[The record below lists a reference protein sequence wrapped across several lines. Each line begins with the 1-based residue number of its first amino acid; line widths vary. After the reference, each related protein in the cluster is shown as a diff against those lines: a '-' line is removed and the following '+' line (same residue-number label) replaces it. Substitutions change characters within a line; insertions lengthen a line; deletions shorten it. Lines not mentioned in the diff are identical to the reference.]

1 MHYEICWV
9 GEDGLYGCG
18 HEHPSVEDAVR
29 YMAPAGGSFIRACES
44 GVFRSLNETEVG
56 YFLVALRELPWRP
69 SVWSEEKDA
78 EADPH
83 SPPRCLLSSDSCR
96 KSLP

>member
-18 HEHPSVEDAVR
+18 HEHPSVADAVR
-29 YMAPAGGSFIRACES
+29 YMTPASGSFIRACES

-56 YFLVALRELPWRP
+56 YFLVALREMPQR
-69 SVWSEEKDA
+69 SSEWSEEKVA
-78 EADPH
+78 GASEAR
-83 SPPRCLLSSDSCR
+83 PRDFFG
-96 KSLP
+96 